1 MNDSK
6 IKYINPADVIS
17 PKDLISNVEVL
28 FDGGNESFSMARLTW
43 YGTDG
48 CYAMRW
54 NVSNRELDNEQKAN
68 GNIPCIGLPQ
78 SHGHPTWFI
87 LPEVIKDYIDDI
99 KKQERERI
107 CKEHT
112 PLL

>member
-1 MNDSK
+1 
-6 IKYINPADVIS
+6 
-17 PKDLISNVEVL
+17 
-28 FDGGNESFSMARLTW
+28 MARLTW